1 MVNHANRGRIT
12 AVARAFAD
20 SRETSPEVAQAIFN
34 HTSSDIEAQ
43 HIWETPTAAEE
54 AAIMAE
60 AWRLADP
67 EESTLFWGGER
78 RR

>member
-20 SRETSPEVAQAIFN
+20 SRETSDEIAQAIFN
-34 HTSSDIEAQ
+34 HTSSDTEAQ
-43 HIWETPTAAEE
+43 RIWAEPTAAEE
-54 AAIMAE
+54 AAVMAD

-67 EESTLFWGGER
+67 EENTLFWGGER